1 MSVHNTKLPP
11 FFFIPLPRGH
21 YYVQFLWNNSVH
33 LQVCFVM
40 EAPWPDSQL
49 VTQSSSVSTH
59 CFIILDLNQLKAQF
73 EGQGDQLDLKEGRD
87 SLWSEN
93 MTHLLQGISVKET
106 KSWQERGSCWDWFLE
121 YPKIKTSPGILGT
134 CSLWLHHCHLG

>member
-1 MSVHNTKLPP
+1 MSVHSTKLPP

-59 CFIILDLNQLKAQF
+59 CFIVLDLNQLKAQF

-87 SLWSEN
+87 SWVRSHDPSLAGDLHEGN
-93 MTHLLQGISVKET
+93 KVMAGEGKLLGLV
-106 KSWQERGSCWDWFLE
+106 
-121 YPKIKTSPGILGT
+121 PGV
-134 CSLWLHHCHLG
+134 SQD